1 MFVFTFK
8 TDANFKGEEYINKIH
23 KALYEM
29 IKSEILIVPSYLNCY
44 VVDAK
49 EGNAFKIGEEK

>member
-8 TDANFKGEEYINKIH
+8 TDANINSENYNKIY

-29 IKSEILIVPSYLNCY
+29 IKTEVLIVPPYLNCY
-44 VVDAK
+44 VVDVK
-49 EGNAFKIGEEK
+49 DGNSFKVGE

>member
-8 TDANFKGEEYINKIH
+8 TNANIKSEEYNKIH

-29 IKSEILIVPSYLNCY
+29 IKSEVLIVPTYLNCY
-44 VVDAK
+44 VVDSNK
-49 EGNAFKIGEEK
+49 GKVFKIGEK

>member
-8 TDANFKGEEYINKIH
+8 TDANIKGEEYNKIH

-29 IKSEILIVPSYLNCY
+29 IKSEVLIVPSYLNCY
-44 VVDAK
+44 VVDSK
-49 EGNAFKIGEEK
+49 DGNAFKVGEEK